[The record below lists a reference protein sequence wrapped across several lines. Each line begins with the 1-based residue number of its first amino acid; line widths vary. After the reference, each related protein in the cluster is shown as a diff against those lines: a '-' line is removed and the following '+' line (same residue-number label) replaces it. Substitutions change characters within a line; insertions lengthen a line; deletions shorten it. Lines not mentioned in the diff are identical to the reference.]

1 MADFGVT
8 EAAAIRLA
16 ELSREVDDLETG
28 RTSLLNRLD
37 RVRATL
43 VAAGQRTAAMRASVD
58 LLCEHISN
66 IASALAELRALEEEM
81 RELEQG
87 LGGNEREATGLVFEA
102 DGLEAALDEAEDDLE
117 RVSAILIDGKTRYGR
132 GH

>member
-28 RTSLLNRLD
+28 RTSLLNRID
-37 RVRATL
+37 RLRATL

-87 LGGNEREATGLVFEA
+87 LGGNDKEATGLVFEA

-117 RVSAILIDGKTRYGR
+117 RVSAILIDGKTRYSR